1 MADNLEILGA
11 EEKSA
16 QKRKSGHF
24 LREVMAELKKTT
36 WLTKNELI
44 KSTATVLLTIIVV
57 SIILFVYDY
66 VAAKLMAQLL
76 GMGGR

>member
-1 MADNLEILGA
+1 
-11 EEKSA
+11 
-16 QKRKSGHF
+16 
-24 LREVMAELKKTT
+24 MAELKKTT

-66 VAAKLMAQLL
+66 VAARLMEQLL
-76 GMGGR
+76 NMVK

>member
-16 QKRKSGHF
+16 PKRKSGHF

>member
-16 QKRKSGHF
+16 PKRKSGQF

-66 VAAKLMAQLL
+66 VAARLMEQLL
-76 GMGGR
+76 NMVK